1 MCPSI
6 KILNQSKNGVLTFCN
21 ESKLFQMIFNN
32 LCFEFYEW
40 ELEAFKLHV
49 SQLDLEYWEKTFMSS
64 LHQRKIPI
72 SIGNKHFIILVNR
85 QEVCEIKNLLNIHK
99 NPIPLLKS
107 KDIDY
112 TSIEN

>member
-1 MCPSI
+1 MCPSSR
-6 KILNQSKNGVLTFCN
+6 ILNQSKNGILTFCN
-21 ESKLFQMIFNN
+21 DRKLFQMIFNN

-40 ELEAFKLHV
+40 ELEAFKSHI
-49 SQLDLEYWEKTFMSS
+49 SELDLEYWEKTLMSS

-72 SIGNKHFIILVNR
+72 SVGNKHFIILVNR
-85 QEVCEIKNLLNIHK
+85 QEISEIKNLLSIHK
-99 NPIPLLKS
+99 NPLELLEL